1 MRSNSLKYFLS
12 YIIIFST
19 DIFTQYG
26 SINLDEYIQDVKVFE
41 DKTFNF
47 SVTPYWDMEREV
59 YSFQ

>member
-1 MRSNSLKYFLS
+1 MRLNSLKYFLS

-47 SVTPYWDMEREV
+47 SVTHIRIMERAV